1 MGLLYPYLTL
11 AGWTSRTSDLEPR
24 IPDPGPVYLFGLGLR
39 VWGSKSKPKPQKRM
53 TAFLSL
59 LAEMQNKARTA
70 DLLTSSLAVFS
81 TALHMKCQDIRG
93 RLQISHTKHINIFSR
108 SVVSGQERGW
118 IDRSEL
124 SARSATDPLTFAD
137 FVEPVSS
144 SWLTTCP
151 RSDIVPLDFRFLNHR
166 NARRTRNY
174 EFPAARIA
182 CE

>member
-1 MGLLYPYLTL
+1 
-11 AGWTSRTSDLEPR
+11 
-24 IPDPGPVYLFGLGLR
+24 
-39 VWGSKSKPKPQKRM
+39 M

-108 SVVSGQERGW
+108 SVSGQGRWDGMGW

-144 SWLTTCP
+144 S
-151 RSDIVPLDFRFLNHR
+151 
-166 NARRTRNY
+166 
-174 EFPAARIA
+174 
-182 CE
+182 